1 MAADQED
8 AGDGRRARW
17 EQHNL
22 DRRQLIVEAAIAVIE
37 EQPPGAEFHIR
48 QIAERAQVP
57 RAAIYRHFVDR
68 ADLDREVRL
77 QVLGGLRDRLFAEFV
92 LEGSINEVIGRI
104 VRSYVEWA
112 DAHPALHRLGD
123 SASYDGEQP
132 GPLHETL
139 QQIASQV
146 HELIALATTVLQISL
161 TDEDDESLDL
171 LIFGLVSEMMGI
183 VRHWLWRPVRAP
195 GSDTLAELMTG
206 LVWSQFDT
214 LARERGLVL
223 DPDARIEDL
232 VAAALA
238 QSSTGAGG

>member
-1 MAADQED
+1 M
-8 AGDGRRARW
+8 
-17 EQHNL
+17 
-22 DRRQLIVEAAIAVIE
+22 
-37 EQPPGAEFHIR
+37 
-48 QIAERAQVP
+48 
-57 RAAIYRHFVDR
+57 
-68 ADLDREVRL
+68 RL
-77 QVLGGLRDRLFAEFV
+77 QVLGSVRDRLFAEFV
-92 LEGSINEVIGRI
+92 LEGSINDVIGRI

-112 DAHPALHRLGD
+112 DTHPALHRLSD
-123 SASYDGEQP
+123 SASYLGEQP

-146 HELIALATTVLQISL
+146 HELVDLATSVLQITLS
-161 TDEDDESLDL
+161 DEDAESLDL

-195 GSDTLAELMTG
+195 RTERLAQLMTG

-214 LARERGLVL
+214 LARERGLTL

-238 QSSTGAGG
+238 QPPTG